1 MKSLRVIGLSSLML
15 MTTATPQTQSMTGY
29 HWKTLQT
36 PIGPNKLGLLELKQI
51 QEWKKTLSF
60 DYSIGNDNLILSI
73 IFLNIV
79 IGLIYRALLCRNVVE
94 NGLMSRP
101 INLLTGTLRALAIL
115 LLVVLIGV
123 HIILEAG
130 LSTIKST
137 IAENGMGM
145 TSKP

>member
-1 MKSLRVIGLSSLML
+1 MKSLQVIALSLMML
-15 MTTATPQTQSMTGY
+15 VTATAKTQSNAKTPGND
-29 HWKTLQT
+29 WKTIQT

-51 QEWKKTLSF
+51 QDWKKTLNF

-73 IFLNIV
+73 IFLNLV

-115 LLVVLIGV
+115 HFSV
-123 HIILEAG
+123 
-130 LSTIKST
+130 
-137 IAENGMGM
+137 
-145 TSKP
+145 TSSC

>member
-1 MKSLRVIGLSSLML
+1 MKSLQVIALSLMIL
-15 MTTATPQTQSMTGY
+15 VTATAKTQSTTGND
-29 HWKTLQT
+29 WKTIQT

-51 QEWKKTLSF
+51 QDWKKTLNF

-73 IFLNIV
+73 IFLNLV

-115 LLVVLIGV
+115 HFSV
-123 HIILEAG
+123 
-130 LSTIKST
+130 
-137 IAENGMGM
+137 
-145 TSKP
+145 TSRC